1 MTCTKSTSL
10 FEREYAAAQQEA
22 ASRHITLFSR
32 EGMQCCG
39 TLMCC
44 TTVGVCIAFWPWQVH
59 LAVVQLRR
67 GPHASDGRE
76 QVCGYVPPLHALHHA
91 FLSGGLS
98 FKHTMSTTTLFKA
111 ANTFG
116 SFLHVSGRVHQLAT
130 VCPHRLFCLHSSLM
144 KLFTLSGRVLN

>member
-32 EGMQCCG
+32 EGMQYCG

-44 TTVGVCIAFWPWQVH
+44 TTVGVCIAFWPWQLH

-76 QVCGYVPPLHALHHA
+76 QVCGYVRLCMHYTMHFCQAVLVSSTRCQQQHSLKLLTPLAA
-91 FLSGGLS
+91 FCMYLDVYISLP
-98 FKHTMSTTTLFKA
+98 LY
-111 ANTFG
+111 
-116 SFLHVSGRVHQLAT
+116 VHIGCS
-130 VCPHRLFCLHSSLM
+130 VCSAI
-144 KLFTLSGRVLN
+144 